1 MQTFWAAD
9 LVTEALLELVG
20 RGTTAGIDLSALVQ
34 PSLGEADD
42 HAPEQA
48 QHQSRIRVAHPT
60 VILGQGYIQCVMQ
73 TALDDPVAP
82 LESEEPRRIQLF
94 ERKAADQINDLRG
107 FLTLAPHP
115 ALEPRDGLSPR
126 KTRLRRRRLLA
137 IEHSDFGP
145 AAIVFPRHGMGA
157 RRGPRGKNAV
167 Q

>member
-1 MQTFWAAD
+1 MQTFLAAD
-9 LVTEALLELVG
+9 MVTEAFLELVG
-20 RGTTAGIDLSALVQ
+20 RGTAAGIDLAAFFQ

-60 VILGQGYIQCVMQ
+60 VILGQGYIERVMQ
-73 TALDDPVAP
+73 AALDDPVAP

-107 FLTLAPHP
+107 FLTLTPHP
-115 ALEPRDGLSPR
+115 ALEPCDGLSPR

-137 IEHSDFGP
+137 VQHADFGP
-145 AAIVFPRHGMGA
+145 AAIVFPRHRMGA

-167 Q
+167 R